1 MICCG
6 KGFWCWESVSGA
18 AVLLIFI
25 AINNPQH
32 PASIHNILVSN
43 TESLLYFDPKKKMKI
58 ITLVVLSLMMNCS
71 TSSITVK
78 DMQVNWTAHDDHWA
92 FELKAPT
99 TGWVALGF
107 NHKNDIVHT
116 NLIMGAVEE
125 GQLKIEDFY
134 VVGFGNPQPVNQLG
148 GAVAITEMSGDEQN
162 GQTTIRYHI
171 PKVALDKYHY
181 NLETGKELWFICAY
195 SRDDDFGHH
204 SMMRQHV
211 KVKL

>member
-1 MICCG
+1 
-6 KGFWCWESVSGA
+6 
-18 AVLLIFI
+18 
-25 AINNPQH
+25 
-32 PASIHNILVSN
+32 
-43 TESLLYFDPKKKMKI
+43 
-58 ITLVVLSLMMNCS
+58 
-71 TSSITVK
+71 
-78 DMQVNWTAHDDHWA
+78 
-92 FELKAPT
+92 
-99 TGWVALGF
+99 
-107 NHKNDIVHT
+107 
-116 NLIMGAVEE
+116 MGAVEE

-162 GQTTIRYHI
+162 GQTTIRFHI

>member
-1 MICCG
+1 
-6 KGFWCWESVSGA
+6 
-18 AVLLIFI
+18 
-25 AINNPQH
+25 
-32 PASIHNILVSN
+32 
-43 TESLLYFDPKKKMKI
+43 
-58 ITLVVLSLMMNCS
+58 MMNCS

-78 DMQVNWTAHDDHWA
+78 DMQVNWTAEKDHWA

-125 GQLKIEDFY
+125 GQLKMEDFY

-148 GAVAITEMSGDEQN
+148 GTLAVTEMSGDEQN
-162 GQTTIRYHI
+162 GETTIRFQV
-171 PKVALDKYHY
+171 PKIAKDEYHY
-181 NLETGKELWFICAY
+181 NLERGKEIWFICAY
-195 SRDDDFGHH
+195 SRADDFGHH